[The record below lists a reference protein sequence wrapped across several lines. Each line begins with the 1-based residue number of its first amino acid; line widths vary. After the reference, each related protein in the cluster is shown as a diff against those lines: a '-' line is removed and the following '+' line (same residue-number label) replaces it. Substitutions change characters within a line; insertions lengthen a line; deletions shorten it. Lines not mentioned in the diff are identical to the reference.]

1 MSQATNLK
9 NVVLP
14 ALRPG
19 VQVNTSPTNYRPL
32 TQVQLQKWEGRGLE
46 FDLATSWELSW
57 SHNRMASINMVLGNR
72 PLVAAENQ
80 LSVRPDF
87 NHAAWSFKHR

>member
-14 ALRPG
+14 TLLPG

-32 TQVQLQKWEGRGLE
+32 TQVQLQKWEGKAWVRFGDVLKAQLVTQSNGL
-46 FDLATSWELSW
+46 
-57 SHNRMASINMVLGNR
+57 H
-72 PLVAAENQ
+72 
-80 LSVRPDF
+80 
-87 NHAAWSFKHR
+87 